1 MGRYVKKNSTG
12 IAVFTEKTDSN
23 QKLRYVYDRSDTER
37 SWYGGHEVH
46 PWQVEKTEDYAMI
59 ADAIVNATGIE
70 VPNESAIEDVFYY
83 VTAATVSDQEDV
95 DELVDSTALKG
106 SELSKKE
113 KNDQSSCLSA
123 LIVASAAYLMIGR
136 CGLDPRAYINFGNI
150 YTDYAQSI
158 LQFVEKESNKLAIKH
173 RRDEAEKTTEA
184 EEIPQAESETNPPVH
199 EPDVEDQK

>member
-1 MGRYVKKNSTG
+1 MKYYEALEIYNDICKKVIESPEEWMQFLDASQGIYKYSFKEQLMIAAQRPDATAVADIAFWNKKMGRYVKKNSTG

-23 QKLRYVYDRSDTER
+23 QKLRYVYDRSDTEL

-83 VTAATVSDQEDV
+83 VTAATVSGQEDV

-113 KNDQSSCLSA
+113 KT
-123 LIVASAAYLMIGR
+123 IKAA
-136 CGLDPRAYINFGNI
+136 A
-150 YTDYAQSI
+150 
-158 LQFVEKESNKLAIKH
+158 
-173 RRDEAEKTTEA
+173 
-184 EEIPQAESETNPPVH
+184 
-199 EPDVEDQK
+199 